1 MKPATREL
9 LKKYLLSYSVQLSDV
24 VALNKAL
31 KKERITT
38 EELVE
43 EIGTIMRENRVVV
56 PVYNEKEYERSVS
69 C

>member
-38 EELVE
+38 EELVG
-43 EIGTIMRENRVVV
+43 EIGAIMRENRVIV
-56 PVYNEKEYERSVS
+56 PVYNEKDYERSVS

>member
-1 MKPATREL
+1 
-9 LKKYLLSYSVQLSDV
+9 VQLSDV

-31 KKERITT
+31 KKDKVTT

-43 EIGTIMRENRVVV
+43 AIGAIMKENRVTV

>member
-1 MKPATREL
+1 MKPATRDI
-9 LKKYLLSYSVQLSDV
+9 LKKYILSYSVQLSDV

>member
-1 MKPATREL
+1 MKE
-9 LKKYLLSYSVQLSDV
+9 YILSFSVQLSDV

-31 KKERITT
+31 KKDKVTA

-43 EIGTIMRENRVVV
+43 EIGAIMRENRVAV
-56 PVYNEKEYERSVS
+56 PLHNERDYERSVS

>member
-9 LKKYLLSYSVQLSDV
+9 LKKYLLSYSMQLSDV

-31 KKERITT
+31 KKDKVTT
-38 EELVE
+38 EELVG
-43 EIGTIMRENRVVV
+43 EIGAIMRENRVIV
-56 PVYNEKEYERSVS
+56 PVYNEKDYERSVS

>member
-1 MKPATREL
+1 MKTATREL

-43 EIGTIMRENRVVV
+43 EIGAIMRENRVVV

>member
-1 MKPATREL
+1 MKPATKDL

-38 EELVE
+38 EELVG
-43 EIGTIMRENRVVV
+43 EIGAIMRENRVIV
-56 PVYNEKEYERSVS
+56 PVYNEKDYERSVS

>member
-43 EIGTIMRENRVVV
+43 EIGAIMRENRVIV

>member
-1 MKPATREL
+1 MKTATREL

-38 EELVE
+38 EKLVE
-43 EIGTIMRENRVVV
+43 EIGAIMREHRVIV

>member
-9 LKKYLLSYSVQLSDV
+9 LKKYLLSYSMQLSDV

-31 KKERITT
+31 KKDKVTT
-38 EELVE
+38 EDLVG
-43 EIGTIMRENRVVV
+43 EIGAIMRENRVIV
-56 PVYNEKEYERSVS
+56 PVYNEKDYERSVS

>member
-1 MKPATREL
+1 MKSATREL
-9 LKKYLLSYSVQLSDV
+9 LKKYLLSFSVQLSDV

-38 EELVE
+38 EELIE
-43 EIGTIMRENRVVV
+43 EIGAIMRENRTIV
-56 PVYNEKEYERSVS
+56 PVYNEKDYERSVS

>member
-31 KKERITT
+31 KKDKVTT
-38 EELVE
+38 EELVG
-43 EIGTIMRENRVVV
+43 EIGAIMRENRVIV
-56 PVYNEKEYERSVS
+56 PVYNEKDYERSVS

>member
-24 VALNKAL
+24 VALNKSL
-31 KKERITT
+31 KKDKVTT

-43 EIGTIMRENRVVV
+43 EIGAIMRENRVIV